1 MFLFHAPWKHQK
13 TFVLLLCS
21 QTVICWFLLLT
32 LSMLF
37 HSRKE
42 VIWSLSIFS
51 LSVKIFPWNFSNI
64 FTKADLLSAWK
75 ALPLKLR
82 TRALDLPKF
91 YLDQHAQRLNRL
103 CKLLKNIWQ
112 HLGSWKKPGWV
123 LLEKLFPKLLQVT
136 RKRLKWSP
144 F

>member
-1 MFLFHAPWKHQK
+1 MFLFYTPWKHQK
-13 TFVLLLCS
+13 TFALLICAQTIIYWFCS
-21 QTVICWFLLLT
+21 FILGRK
-32 LSMLF
+32 LF
-37 HSRKE
+37 G
-42 VIWSLSIFS
+42 LYLFFS
-51 LSVKIFPWNFSNI
+51 LSVKRFFPWNFSNI